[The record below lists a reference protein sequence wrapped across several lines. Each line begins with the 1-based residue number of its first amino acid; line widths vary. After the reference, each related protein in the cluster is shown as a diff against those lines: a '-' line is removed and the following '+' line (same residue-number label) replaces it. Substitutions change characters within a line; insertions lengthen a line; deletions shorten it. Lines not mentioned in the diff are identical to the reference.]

1 MHQNA
6 KSKLPS
12 ETRAAT
18 REEFTWRNPAN
29 HAFKY
34 YTTSEAKSTQ
44 TEPTPTWSQKTSVS
58 SLFIGHYQLGKV
70 PFVHATLPALSCIRI
85 SPLNLPTHED
95 QQKDR
100 TTLPNRPS
108 NK

>member
-44 TEPTPTWSQKTSVS
+44 TEPTPT
-58 SLFIGHYQLGKV
+58 
-70 PFVHATLPALSCIRI
+70 
-85 SPLNLPTHED
+85 
-95 QQKDR
+95 
-100 TTLPNRPS
+100 
-108 NK
+108 